1 MPLII
6 PLMAVLFLINFAVQ
20 SLLCFKA
27 KKFTVK
33 LIPVFVS
40 AVLALLLAL
49 MFFGVFGEWSAGIL
63 GNGQELVAGFLLI
76 ILGFGFIGDIIAWV
90 LWFACVKTKK

>member
-1 MPLII
+1 MPLLI
-6 PLMAVLFLINFAVQ
+6 PLMAVFFQINFAVQ
-20 SLLCFKA
+20 SLFCFKA
-27 KKFTVK
+27 KRFAVK
-33 LIPVFVS
+33 LIPVYVS

-49 MFFGVFGEWSAGIL
+49 MFFRAFGQWGAGIL

-76 ILGFGFIGDIIAWV
+76 ILGFGFIGDIIAWA

>member
-1 MPLII
+1 
-6 PLMAVLFLINFAVQ
+6 MAVCSIIYFAVQ
-20 SLLCFKA
+20 SLFCFKA

-40 AVLALLLAL
+40 AVLAVLLVL
-49 MFFGVFGEWSAGIL
+49 MFFRAFGVWNVDML

-90 LWFACVKTKK
+90 LWIACVKVKK